1 MNSPQAKLRRVRAEE
16 EARAGPSLKK
26 LKTDLLKKVITKT
39 IVKEQHA
46 ESVRKLEFDHLP
58 NGGKNLF
65 ATVGGDFATVYDDA
79 HFGDHVAVVLQ
90 ARAIHWSPYDRVGVV
105 NADP

>member
-46 ESVRKLEFDHLP
+46 ESVRKL
-58 NGGKNLF
+58 
-65 ATVGGDFATVYDDA
+65 
-79 HFGDHVAVVLQ
+79 
-90 ARAIHWSPYDRVGVV
+90 
-105 NADP
+105 

>member
-1 MNSPQAKLRRVRAEE
+1 MRRRRPLHGAPSDVRALAIPSPFVRPSVRGEETNDENMNSPQAKLRRVRAEE

-46 ESVRKLEFDHLP
+46 ESVRKL
-58 NGGKNLF
+58 
-65 ATVGGDFATVYDDA
+65 
-79 HFGDHVAVVLQ
+79 
-90 ARAIHWSPYDRVGVV
+90 
-105 NADP
+105 

>member
-1 MNSPQAKLRRVRAEE
+1 M
-16 EARAGPSLKK
+16 
-26 LKTDLLKKVITKT
+26 
-39 IVKEQHA
+39 KEQHA

-58 NGGKNLF
+58 NGVKNLF
-65 ATVGGDFATVYDDA
+65 ATVGGDFSTVYDYA

-90 ARAIHWSPYDRVGVV
+90 ARAIHLTPYDCVGVV